1 MLRMPPLLDDREP
14 AMEFALVVVGPIV
27 LGAIAGLLL
36 GSTKAGYLIVS
47 LVAIAGGIG
56 AGLEHATPL
65 EATYRGLFGGTLY
78 GVSILTALELSNK
91 APKQSLPHH
100 TILLVV
106 ITAAGGVLLGVIGS
120 LARGRATRART
131 AGA

>member
-1 MLRMPPLLDDREP
+1 MLRMPPLLDSRDGGT
-14 AMEFALVVVGPIV
+14 EFALVVVGPIV

-47 LVAIAGGIG
+47 LVAILGGVG

-65 EATYRGLFGGTLY
+65 EAVYRGLFGGTLY

-91 APKQSLPHH
+91 VPKTSLPHH
-100 TILLVV
+100 QILLVS
-106 ITAAGGVLLGVIGS
+106 ITAVGGAVLGVIGS
-120 LARGRATRART
+120 LLRRRATRQ
-131 AGA
+131 GATT